1 MRINIRELISI
12 KGRQVTL
19 EVYLP
24 DRLGERT
31 RMAFACTLRRQTNP
45 EIH

>member
-1 MRINIRELISI
+1 MRINISELISI

-24 DRLGERT
+24 DSLGE